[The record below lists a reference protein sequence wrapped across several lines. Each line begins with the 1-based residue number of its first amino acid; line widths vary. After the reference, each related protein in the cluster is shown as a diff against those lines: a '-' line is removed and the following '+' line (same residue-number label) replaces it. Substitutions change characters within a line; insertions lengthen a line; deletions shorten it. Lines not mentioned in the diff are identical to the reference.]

1 MRNLDFDPACLD
13 RLDDQLLL
21 SPTESF
27 VDVCYSE
34 AVHDTVPVPILQPIQ
49 PRVRN
54 STRLYDR
61 TAVSEEDP
69 FHDWDEN
76 YSVKFKRRRQKQV
89 S

>member
-1 MRNLDFDPACLD
+1 
-13 RLDDQLLL
+13 
-21 SPTESF
+21 

-34 AVHDTVPVPILQPIQ
+34 AVHDEIPVPLLQPIQ
-49 PRVRN
+49 PRVRK

-61 TAVSEEDP
+61 TAASDEDP

-76 YSVKFKRRRQKQV
+76 YSVKFRKPRQKQV